1 MDVDV
6 HRVEGHVEIDDAG
19 RELADHDSALARLAD
34 RRHRGLADDEA
45 AIDKEVLHIAVG
57 AGVLGTADIA
67 RDVHAAEGVIH
78 GDQLAGEIPAVDGVD
93 RREQLAVT
101 RGTQHIFGIL
111 DIGERDLGVRQR
123 DLVDHIGYGVAL
135 RHIGFEELH
144 AGRDVIEQIA
154 DDEGGAV
161 GTARVLKEHLFPALD
176 QIAGAE
182 LLLSRLG
189 DQLEVGNGR
198 NARERFTAKAEG
210 RDRVEVILN
219 FYLGGCVTD
228 ERGADI
234 VL

>member
-6 HRVEGHVEIDDAG
+6 HGVEGHIEIDDAG

-34 RRHRGLADDEA
+34 RRHRGLADHEA
-45 AIDKEVLHIAVG
+45 VIDKEILHIAVG
-57 AGVLGTADIA
+57 AGVLGTADKA
-67 RDVHAAEGVIH
+67 RDVHAAEGVVH
-78 GDQLAGEIPAVDGVD
+78 GDQLAGEIPAVDGID
-93 RREQLAVT
+93 RREQLAVA
-101 RGTQHIFGIL
+101 RGTQDVFGVF

-144 AGRDVIEQIA
+144 AGRHVVEQIT

-176 QIAGAE
+176 QIAGTE
-182 LLLSRLG
+182 LLLARLG
-189 DQLEVGNGR
+189 DQLEVRDRR
-198 NARERFTAKAEG
+198 NARERLTSESEG

-219 FYLGGCVTD
+219 LHLGGRMTD